1 MKWISRLSMRAA
13 IPFAA
18 CCLLALVGVARA
30 GDKTQLSGNWNL
42 NPDQSDDAQRKV
54 QEAQQNS
61 QRGSA
66 GRGYPGGGSAGGGYP
81 GGGGIGGSYP
91 GGGGMGGGMGRGGM
105 GGGGMGHPGGV
116 GNPGGGV
123 SGQEWN
129 QLATNPK
136 SLTIS
141 QRDDQ
146 IVISDS
152 EHTRTLYPDSK
163 KHEEKDENGKK
174 ISTKTEW
181 QGDELIA
188 ETKMHSG
195 KLTETYQV
203 SSDGK
208 QLIVVSRYDNSS
220 LSGPLS
226 IRRVYDMENAA
237 RDSQK

>member
-1 MKWISRLSMRAA
+1 
-13 IPFAA
+13 
-18 CCLLALVGVARA
+18 
-30 GDKTQLSGNWNL
+30 
-42 NPDQSDDAQRKV
+42 
-54 QEAQQNS
+54 
-61 QRGSA
+61 
-66 GRGYPGGGSAGGGYP
+66 
-81 GGGGIGGSYP
+81 
-91 GGGGMGGGMGRGGM
+91 MGGGMGRGGM
-105 GGGGMGHPGGV
+105 GGGGMGRPGGM

-152 EHTRTLYPDSK
+152 EHTRTLYPDGK

>member
-1 MKWISRLSMRAA
+1 
-13 IPFAA
+13 
-18 CCLLALVGVARA
+18 
-30 GDKTQLSGNWNL
+30 
-42 NPDQSDDAQRKV
+42 
-54 QEAQQNS
+54 
-61 QRGSA
+61 
-66 GRGYPGGGSAGGGYP
+66 
-81 GGGGIGGSYP
+81 
-91 GGGGMGGGMGRGGM
+91 MGGGMGRGGM
-105 GGGGMGHPGGV
+105 GGGGMGRPGGM

-129 QLATNPK
+129 QLAASPK

-152 EHTRTLYPDSK
+152 EHTRTLYPDGK